1 MLSEGCGITSFTDV
15 SSYSAPICPV
25 KCDSDRLSLAL
36 EPEAAAIYSQNV
48 TAQEFVDA
56 ESQSVFETKSYV
68 VLDIGGGTIDI
79 TAHTEIDGGVQ
90 VTSIPSGN
98 TMGGNTVNKQFSFL
112 LQDIVNDVD
121 FKEFINENALQG
133 ESILNKV
140 IYKEFESQKL
150 AFGNGKMS
158 EICVDLHS
166 KIVKFYKESKIK
178 EGAKRIEGVDFD
190 DDCLYINQEVIEK
203 KLFGPS
209 LEAIIESI
217 KEVLLHLE
225 QNIQTIYLVGG
236 YGGSKYIY
244 QKLKAALQ
252 LPHERHYNII
262 VPTSPALAVVQG
274 GVMWRKNPQIIKAR
288 RADATYGIRIF
299 QDFER
304 SKHDSH
310 YKVYNKEEKRHRC
323 DNVFSVFLQKGEVIE
338 SDNVFKTVVVPSF
351 QHTTIMKLTI
361 YSTPNLG
368 VQYTVDKDGQPL
380 VKKIGELIIDVPNP
394 DNIPREKRDVEIQMD
409 FSGTEIKAKAKYV
422 VNGKEVKAVCDFL
435 SAQL

>member
-1 MLSEGCGITSFTDV
+1 MLSEGCGITSFTDI

-25 KCDSDRLSLAL
+25 ECDSDRLSLAL
-36 EPEAAAIYSQNV
+36 EPEAAAIYSQ
-48 TAQEFVDA
+48 TITTQEVVEA
-56 ESQSVFETKSYV
+56 ESQSVFGTKSYV
-68 VLDIGGGTIDI
+68 VLDIGAGTIDI

-90 VTSIPSGN
+90 VSSIPTGN
-98 TMGGNTVNKQFSFL
+98 TMGGNIVNEQFSFL
-112 LQDIVNDVD
+112 LQDIVGDVD
-121 FKEFINENALQG
+121 FNQFIESGSELQQKA
-133 ESILNKV
+133 ILNKL
-140 IYKEFESQKL
+140 IYKEFERQKF
-150 AFGNGKMS
+150 AFGNGQIY
-158 EICVDLHS
+158 EICVDLPRQ
-166 KIVKFYKESKIK
+166 IVKFYKESKIE
-178 EGAKRIEGVDFD
+178 EGAKRIGGIDFED
-190 DDCLYINQEVIEK
+190 DSLHINQEVVEK

-209 LEAIIESI
+209 LEAIIEGI
-217 KEVLLHLE
+217 NEVLQHIE
-225 QNIQTIYLVGG
+225 QNIETIYLVGG
-236 YGGSKYIY
+236 YGGSKYIH
-244 QKLKAALQ
+244 QKLKAASQ
-252 LPHERHYNII
+252 LHCYNII

-274 GVMWRKNPQIIKAR
+274 GVMWRKNPQCIKAR
-288 RADATYGIRIF
+288 RADATYGIRIY

-310 YKVYNKEEKRHRC
+310 YKLRNKEERGHRC
-323 DNVFSVFLQKGEVIE
+323 DNVFSVFLQKGEIVE
-338 SDNVFKTVVVPSF
+338 SDYVFKTVVVPSS

-394 DNIPREKRDVEIQMD
+394 DNIPRAERDVEVQMD